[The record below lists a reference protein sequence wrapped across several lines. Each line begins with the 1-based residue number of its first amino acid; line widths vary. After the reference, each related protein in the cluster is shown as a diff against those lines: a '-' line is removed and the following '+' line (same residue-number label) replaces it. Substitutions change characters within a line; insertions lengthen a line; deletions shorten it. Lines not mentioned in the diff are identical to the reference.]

1 VIRGSTEG
9 IVPEAA
15 TQLRDRFPLKAGDT
29 FSVDLTKP
37 EMNDNPQFLLEIA
50 FNEPGIAEGEVI
62 LTVLKESL
70 RCVQD
75 VVGNLSRFLY

>member
-1 VIRGSTEG
+1 
-9 IVPEAA
+9 
-15 TQLRDRFPLKAGDT
+15 
-29 FSVDLTKP
+29 
-37 EMNDNPQFLLEIA
+37 LEIA